1 MNSNACY
8 SVILII
14 TAFYLRVKLKV
25 FSVRLGQLSK
35 FLASSSIK
43 LKLIFR
49 QVMFVFI
56 DSSAGVEVFIDS
68 DLFILVFHSGK
79 KPCF

>member
-14 TAFYLRVKLKV
+14 TAFYPRVKLKV
-25 FSVRLGQLSK
+25 FSVRLGQLSI